1 MEDAYKMADRAID
14 KIIQDWGSKIAGL
27 TLQGWAEKLYS
38 ETGEEAFEVD
48 NPGTI
53 MKLLLLWNYMLF
65 PYLHIMASQRQK
77 QRRKN
82 RLGKLFYFDPY
93 AGNGIVKVGTSDQI
107 IMIPGSAI
115 LALLAPIL
123 LHEKRKTAYSY
134 YWDVIVLN
142 DIKEEYREALIKR
155 CKHIIGWT
163 PTLEHPYTIT
173 VTLSS
178 INTSPNERYIA
189 VTNHNCVQEDSW
201 LTFKQSF
208 DNVRR
213 ESGWIHGLIFF
224 DPPSPD
230 EMPLKHIS
238 KLLSIPSDVIALLH
252 TGIFAENVNM
262 RRYKPDTLTDI
273 LNCDIKTA
281 ESLLGQT
288 HTVDELENLYLE
300 RFCTLLRSIKMD
312 VSSGSNV
319 RDVIKRIPLRTKKGH
334 YYLIVATRST
344 GSKQFKKE
352 WQDWFNWFDNFAS
365 EVIKL
370 SDHDSLVIEILS
382 GRQAILY

>member
-14 KIIQDWGSKIAGL
+14 KIIQYWGSKIAGL
-27 TLQGWAEKLYS
+27 TLQGWDEKLYS

-53 MKLLLLWNYMLF
+53 MKLFLLWNYMLF

-77 QRRKN
+77 QRKKN

-93 AGNGIVKVGTSDQI
+93 AGNGIVKIRANDQI

-134 YWDVIVLN
+134 YWDVMVLN
-142 DIKEEYREALIKR
+142 DVEERYRESLIKR
-155 CKHIIGWT
+155 CKYITGQTSI
-163 PTLEHPYTIT
+163 LEHPYTIT
-173 VTLSS
+173 TTLLS
-178 INTSPNERYIA
+178 INTSPSRRHII
-189 VTNHNCVQEDSW
+189 VTNYNCAQENDW
-201 LTFKQSF
+201 LTFNRSF
-208 DNVRR
+208 DDIKRK
-213 ESGWIHGLIFF
+213 SGWIHGLIFF
-224 DPPSPD
+224 DPPTPR
-230 EMPLKHIS
+230 EMPLKPIS

-288 HTVDELENLYLE
+288 HTVHELENLYLE
-300 RFCTLLRSIKMD
+300 RFCILLGSIKMD

-319 RDVIKRIPLRTKKGH
+319 RDVIKYIPLRTKKGRYH
-334 YYLIVATRST
+334 LIVATRKT
-344 GSKQFKKE
+344 GGKQFEK
-352 WQDWFNWFDNFAS
+352 WQNWFNKFAN
-365 EVIKL
+365 EVSKL
-370 SDHDSLVIEILS
+370 SDHDSLVVEILS
-382 GRQAILY
+382 GRQAILNS

>member
-1 MEDAYKMADRAID
+1 MEDAYKMADRAINRV
-14 KIIQDWGSKIAGL
+14 IEDWNQKIAGS
-27 TLQGWAEKLYS
+27 TLREWAERLYG

-65 PYLHIMASQRQK
+65 PYLHIMASQRQR
-77 QRRKN
+77 QRKKN

-93 AGNGIVKVGTSDQI
+93 AGNGIVKIRTSDQI

-134 YWDVIVLN
+134 YWDVIILN
-142 DIKEEYREALIKR
+142 DIKERCREVLVKR
-155 CKHIIGWT
+155 CKHIIKRT
-163 PTLEHPYTIT
+163 PTLEHPYKIT
-173 VTLSS
+173 ATLSS
-178 INTSPNERYIA
+178 IINTSPNERYIA

-208 DNVRR
+208 DDIKR

-288 HTVDELENLYLE
+288 HTVHELENLYLE
-300 RFCTLLRSIKMD
+300 SFCKPLTSIKMD

-319 RDVIKRIPLRTKKGH
+319 RDVIYCIPLRTKRGRYH
-334 YYLIVATRST
+334 LIVATRKT
-344 GSKQFKKE
+344 GGEQFEE
-352 WQDWFNWFDNFAS
+352 WQNWFNEFAI
-365 EVIKL
+365 EVSKL
-370 SDHDSLVIEILS
+370 SDPDSLVVEILS